1 MAQNL
6 LRLPPERNDTSGP
19 SDSLLHAAADESGAD
34 ITPLQHS
41 HLQIPGW
48 QGSSASFNY
57 EWQPFI
63 SCLLIRW
70 VDAIAPPLFSSP
82 LFLSFFFWLLAI
94 PPTSILQCNASL
106 GRKRGQEELCWS
118 SEAWGLKKEKKQQ
131 RIHKK
136 GGKYIAVH
144 WVGESQL
151 RHIAKAKL
159 FGEFRWIVWDTD
171 QQQCV

>member
-70 VDAIAPPLFSSP
+70 VDAIAPPLYSST
-82 LFLSFFFWLLAI
+82 LFLSFPFFFCSWRYLQPAYYSVTHHWGEKGVRKNYVGAPRREVERRKKNNKEFIRTEEMILLCI
-94 PPTSILQCNASL
+94 
-106 GRKRGQEELCWS
+106 E
-118 SEAWGLKKEKKQQ
+118 
-131 RIHKK
+131 
-136 GGKYIAVH
+136 
-144 WVGESQL
+144 
-151 RHIAKAKL
+151 
-159 FGEFRWIVWDTD
+159 
-171 QQQCV
+171 

>member
-6 LRLPPERNDTSGP
+6 LRLPPKRNDTSGP

-34 ITPLQHS
+34 ITPLQRS

-70 VDAIAPPLFSSP
+70 VDAIAPPLYSST
-82 LFLSFFFWLLAI
+82 LFLSFPFFLLLAI

-118 SEAWGLKKEKKQQ
+118 SEAWGWKKEKKQQ
-131 RIHKK
+131 WIHKN
-136 GGKYIAVH
+136 GRNDIAVH
-144 WVGESQL
+144 WVGVS
-151 RHIAKAKL
+151 
-159 FGEFRWIVWDTD
+159 
-171 QQQCV
+171 